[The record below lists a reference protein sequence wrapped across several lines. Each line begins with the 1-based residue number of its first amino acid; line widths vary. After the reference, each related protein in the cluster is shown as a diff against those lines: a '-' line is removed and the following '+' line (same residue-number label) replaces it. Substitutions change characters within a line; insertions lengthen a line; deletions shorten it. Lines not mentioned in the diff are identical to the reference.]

1 MTYGE
6 NANGNH
12 EEVDECR
19 VRNLYLRRDYRRI
32 GTETDL
38 LLLDEIGG
46 SLSESTF

>member
-6 NANGNH
+6 NANGNQ

-38 LLLDEIGG
+38 VEQDEIGG
-46 SLSESTF
+46 SPSDSTF